1 MSVVSPARALFD
13 KAQDSPLSRRTWLSV
28 EGRAITYG
36 ELRDSIERVGGL
48 LARHGVRPGDRVVAS
63 LPDDGD
69 SAILFLALICQG
81 VTAVQIDPLTRSNRA
96 VALVRR
102 ARPALAIFSA
112 DLADAWRDPAATWPV
127 VTVSP
132 PAAGRSRGLSALM
145 GVGKLASGLEA
156 LLKTETASPPPA
168 TIPQET
174 LAYILFTSG
183 TTAESKGVCISH
195 RALFAHLQSLA
206 RVYRIDGASRIL
218 NTLMLSHA
226 DGQAQGPLLA
236 FATGASC
243 HRPVRFEISTIE
255 RLLDSV
261 FQQRITHMIAVPTM
275 MSLIARLGGGRPDA
289 FQGGDFKYLVSCGA
303 ALEAGLWKTM
313 EDVFSVE
320 IINGYG
326 LTETVAGGVFAGGGL
341 GGGQRGSI
349 GQPVDC
355 ELRIVDDSGA
365 DAAEGELL
373 IRGDLVMSGY
383 FDDETLTRQTLVDD
397 WLHTGDIA
405 RRDAAGDYWIC
416 GRKKSIIIRGGL
428 NIHPGEITEVLN
440 QHPGV
445 RESVVFGEPDADWG
459 ETVTAL
465 VAADP
470 DVTAAQLL
478 AFCRDRLEPRKT
490 PGRIVMT
497 AELPKGRT
505 GKIIVDAARALV
517 SGDAA
522 PRSNAGADLEQR
534 LLKVA
539 AEVFGVEAGQL
550 SLDSSPRTVA
560 GWDSLAHLN
569 LVFAA
574 EEAFEIQLSPPEIMN
589 LDSLRILAGFI
600 KSR

>member
-1 MSVVSPARALFD
+1 MFD
-13 KAQDSPLSRRTWLSV
+13 KAKDSPLSRRTWLSV
-28 EGRAITYG
+28 EGRPITYG
-36 ELRDSIERVGGL
+36 ELADSIERVGGL
-48 LARHGVRPGDRVVAS
+48 LARHGVRPGDRVVAG

-69 SAILFLALICQG
+69 TAILFLALICQG
-81 VTAVQIDPLTRSNRA
+81 VTAVQIDPLTPVNRA
-96 VALVRR
+96 VTLIRR

-112 DLADAWRDPAATWPV
+112 DLAAAWCDRAATWPV
-127 VTVSP
+127 VKVSP
-132 PAAGRSRGLSALM
+132 PPAGRSHGLSALL
-145 GVGKLASGLEA
+145 GVGKPVSGLEV
-156 LLKTETASPPPA
+156 LLKAETASSPPA
-168 TIPQET
+168 TVPEET

-195 RALFAHLQSLA
+195 RALFAHLESLA

-226 DGQAQGPLLA
+226 DGQVQGPLLA

-243 HRPVRFEISTIE
+243 HRPVRFEIGTIE
-255 RLLDSV
+255 RVLDSV

-275 MSLIARLGGGRPDA
+275 MSLIARLGGDRSDA
-289 FQGGDFKYLVSCGA
+289 FRGGDFKYLVSCGG

-313 EDVFSVE
+313 EETFSLE

-355 ELRIVDDSGA
+355 ELRIIDDCGVEA
-365 DAAEGELL
+365 PEGELL
-373 IRGDLVMSGY
+373 IRGDLIMSGY
-383 FDDETLTRQTLVDD
+383 FDDETLTRQTLVDG

-416 GRKKSIIIRGGL
+416 GRRKSVIIRGGL
-428 NIHPGEITEVLN
+428 NIHPDEITEVLN

-445 RESVVFGEPDADWG
+445 RESVVFGEPDTDWG

-465 VAADP
+465 VAAEAE
-470 DVTAAQLL
+470 VTAEQLL

-497 AELPKGRT
+497 TDLPKGRS
-505 GKIIVDAARALV
+505 GKVILDEARAL
-517 SGDAA
+517 AA
-522 PRSNAGADLEQR
+522 SEAATRSNAGSNIEQR

-539 AEVFGVEAGQL
+539 AEVFGVEADGL
-550 SLDSSPRTVA
+550 SLDSSPRTVG

-574 EEAFEIQLSPPEIMN
+574 EEAFAIQLSPRQIMK
-589 LDSLRILAGFI
+589 LDSLRILARFI
-600 KSR
+600 ESR